1 MSIDRQ
7 AVEQFLYREAR
18 LMDESRFEEWEALW
32 AGDGVYWVPCNDDH
46 ADPTRQVSIIY
57 DDRAR
62 IHQRVARLQ
71 SGMAHVQ
78 EPRSRMRRTVAN
90 VEIEDGPP
98 GEITVY
104 SNFLLVEVR
113 NEQRIWA
120 GRTTHRLRP
129 ENGEFKLVF
138 KKVVLVN
145 NDVEM
150 PALGFLI

>member
-7 AVEQFLYREAR
+7 TVEQFLYREAR

-32 AGDGVYWVPCNDDH
+32 AGDGVYWVPCNDDDT
-46 ADPTRQVSIIY
+46 DPTRQVSIIY

-78 EPRSRMRRTVAN
+78 EPRSRMRRTIAN
-90 VEIEDGPP
+90 VEIEDGPD
-98 GEITVY
+98 GGITVY

-120 GRTTHRLRP
+120 GRTTHGLRS
-129 ENGEFKLVF
+129 ENGE
-138 KKVVLVN
+138 
-145 NDVEM
+145 
-150 PALGFLI
+150 